1 MDVNNPADG
10 QFSKYLDSKGYEA
23 ENNDANAEKMISFL
37 RLMVFIVVVVG
48 LTISALSFYIL
59 MLSIY
64 LLVQKNSYKLE
75 NLLLIGYSPSSV
87 SRPYQL
93 LATGLNFCV
102 LVLVVVLVLVARS
115 CYMDV
120 LTLLL
125 PDISEPSFLP
135 TVLLGLLLF
144 LFVTLV
150 NTVVIRRK
158 IINIWNRKE

>member
-1 MDVNNPADG
+1 MWLGYKIFRDYGVAIIFFTLLTKIIM
-10 QFSKYLDSKGYEA
+10 FS
-23 ENNDANAEKMISFL
+23 IS
-37 RLMVFIVVVVG
+37 
-48 LTISALSFYIL
+48 
-59 MLSIY
+59 

>member
-1 MDVNNPADG
+1 M
-10 QFSKYLDSKGYEA
+10 
-23 ENNDANAEKMISFL
+23 
-37 RLMVFIVVVVG
+37 
-48 LTISALSFYIL
+48 
-59 MLSIY
+59 
-64 LLVQKNSYKLE
+64 
-75 NLLLIGYSPSSV
+75 
-87 SRPYQL
+87 
-93 LATGLNFCV
+93 

-135 TVLLGLLLF
+135 PVLLGLLLF